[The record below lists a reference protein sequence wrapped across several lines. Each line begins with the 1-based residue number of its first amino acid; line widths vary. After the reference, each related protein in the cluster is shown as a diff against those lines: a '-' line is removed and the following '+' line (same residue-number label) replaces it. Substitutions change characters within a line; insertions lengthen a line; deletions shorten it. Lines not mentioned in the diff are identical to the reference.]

1 MQIFTSVIPTSP
13 WLEDAGQGS
22 QGVDFAE
29 AAEVSCQVLVGHRV
43 HSLFPVS
50 TLYSPSGHSVQ
61 TSADVAVVA
70 TEYVPA
76 PQAVH

>member
-1 MQIFTSVIPTSP
+1 MQIFTLVTPESL
-13 WLEDAGQGS
+13 WLELTGQGS
-22 QGVDFAE
+22 QTLDFASG
-29 AAEVSCQVLVGHRV
+29 AERSCHVLLGHRV
-43 HSLFPVS
+43 HSLFPES
-50 TLYSPSGHSVQ
+50 TLNWPSGHSVQ